1 MTLRAVLFDVD
12 FTLSRPGPAL
22 GPDGYAALGLRHG
35 LALDTAR
42 HEQAR
47 AAALERFRYPADFRH
62 DDALWVDFTED
73 IIRGLGG
80 SGPAVSACASD
91 MVQAW
96 EQHANF
102 ALYDDAAPVLGELRR
117 VGLRIGL
124 ISNTGRDL
132 PAFVHH
138 HGLDVDIAIGSRAHG
153 RTKPHPS
160 IFEAALEALDIE
172 PHEAV
177 MVGDSL
183 HDDIGGAAQLG
194 IPAVLLDRD
203 GRHPGVTPRI
213 DDLYGLSALLGLAAR
228 R

>member
-22 GPDGYAALGLRHG
+22 GPAGYAALGLRHG

-47 AAALERFRYPADFRH
+47 TAALERFRYPDDFRH

-80 SGPAVSACASD
+80 SGPAVSACAGD

-96 EQHANF
+96 EEHANF
-102 ALYDDAAPVLGELRR
+102 ALYDDATPVLEELRR
-117 VGLRIGL
+117 SGLRIGL

-132 PAFVHH
+132 PAFVRH
-138 HGLDVDIAIGSRAHG
+138 HGLEVDFAIGSRAHG

-203 GRHPGVTPRI
+203 GRHPGVTPRLA
-213 DDLYGLSALLGLAAR
+213 DLYGLPALLGLAAR
-228 R
+228 T

>member
-1 MTLRAVLFDVD
+1 VTLRAVLFDVD
-12 FTLSRPGPAL
+12 FTLSQPGPAL
-22 GPDGYAALGLRHG
+22 GPEGYVALGLRHG
-35 LALDTAR
+35 LALDAAR
-42 HEQAR
+42 HDEAR
-47 AAALERFRYPADFRH
+47 AAALERFRYPADHRH
-62 DDALWVDFTED
+62 DDSLWVDFTED

-80 SGPAVSACASD
+80 SSPAVAACARD

-96 EQHANF
+96 ETHDNF
-102 ALYDDAAPVLGELRR
+102 ALYADALPVLEELRH

-132 PAFVHH
+132 PAFVRHH
-138 HGLDVDIAIGSRAHG
+138 RLDVDIAIASRAHG

-160 IFEAALEALDIE
+160 IFQAALEGLDIA

-177 MVGDSL
+177 MVGDSV

-203 GRHPGVTPRI
+203 DRHPGVTPRLG
-213 DDLYGLSALLGLAAR
+213 DLYGLTALLGLARQA
-228 R
+228 